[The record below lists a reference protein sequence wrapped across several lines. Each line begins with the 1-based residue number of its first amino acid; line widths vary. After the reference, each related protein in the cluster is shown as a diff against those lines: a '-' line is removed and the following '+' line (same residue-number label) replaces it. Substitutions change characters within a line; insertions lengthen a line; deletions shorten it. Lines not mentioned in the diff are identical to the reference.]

1 MSSTNTRTAFSKVA
15 APRKVV
21 AVYSRRW
28 DLLPYLIS
36 VMVLLTVVSMFHVWS
51 RIRVID
57 LNLQTAE
64 AGRLLKEQQQE
75 NNRLRLEVATL
86 KNPARIEAIA
96 KGSLGMALPTDQQV
110 IVVR

>member
-1 MSSTNTRTAFSKVA
+1 MSSVNARTAYTKVA
-15 APRKVV
+15 APSRVV
-21 AVYSRRW
+21 SASGQRW

-57 LNLQTAE
+57 LNLQAAE
-64 AGRLLKEQQQE
+64 AGRFLKEQQQE
-75 NNRLRLEVATL
+75 NNRLRLEVASL

-96 KGSLGMALPTDQQV
+96 KGELGMALPSDQQV
-110 IVVR
+110 IGVR